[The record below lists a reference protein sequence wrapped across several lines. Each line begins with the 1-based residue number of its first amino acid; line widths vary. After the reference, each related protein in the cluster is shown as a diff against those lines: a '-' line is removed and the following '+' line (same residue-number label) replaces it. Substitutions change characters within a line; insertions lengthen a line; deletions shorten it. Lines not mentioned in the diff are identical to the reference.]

1 MMRFSCK
8 FLKAWLWKYLMKV
21 QIKNKN
27 NLPEQNQPEQFTW
40 DRFWDELKKMSLK
53 WATLRKNWQF
63 EQKIMRTKY
72 V

>member
-1 MMRFSCK
+1 MMKFSCK
-8 FLKAWLWKYLMKV
+8 FLKAWLWKYLKKV